1 MEVSDMLDR
10 QGWIDVAPHTFA
22 TNLRRLMVGSTQQEL
37 ADQVGISRS
46 GLNKILQGEVDPRL
60 STVQALAEAIG
71 KPIGSLTGEAEREE
85 GLTLRA
91 QEIARMYD
99 ALDPDE
105 QAFVWRLFRK
115 IGGTTPSSE

>member
-1 MEVSDMLDR
+1 MLDR